1 MKLLEPFYRLIGERK
16 QSVEGCPTEAQILTY
31 VRSEAAPPTRRF
43 MERHMAYCDRCR
55 ETAAS
60 CLNSSADD
68 LHEALPNQ
76 TTNGDLRNQVARIF
90 GYIEADDRRQASQP
104 EALKLSPQPSP
115 KPAGGLYLSY
125 SQLVAAGV
133 VCCAVLVFGAIFYLT
148 RGESASQIADAA
160 IAKAMREERRI
171 LARVS
176 GDVPWARYKEL
187 RGEGDG
193 YEAQLNRARERL
205 SENIETDPDAKMA
218 LARLY
223 LVSGK
228 KPDTTRAFDVLKQLE
243 EGGMESAEFL
253 NDMGVANYMLG
264 FNAEAISY
272 FSRALEKSPGFTQAL
287 FNRALAHENAGK
299 REEALKDWE
308 RFLAETSD
316 ENWKQEARE
325 RIDRSKGAH

>member
-1 MKLLEPFYRLIGERK
+1 MKLLEPFYRLMGERK
-16 QSVEGCPTEAQILTY
+16 ASVEQCPTEAQILTY
-31 VRSEAAPPTRRF
+31 VRSEVATPSRLF
-43 MERHMAYCDRCR
+43 MEKHLAYCDRCR
-55 ETAAS
+55 ELAAS

-68 LHEALPNQ
+68 LLNALPNQ
-76 TTNGDLRNQVARIF
+76 TTNGDLKNQVARIL
-90 GYIEADDRRQASQP
+90 GYIETDDRRQASQP
-104 EALKLSPQPSP
+104 EASQPASQPSL

-125 SQLVAAGV
+125 SQVMVGVLACLVIISGV
-133 VCCAVLVFGAIFYLT
+133 IIYLS

-160 IAKAMREERRI
+160 IAKAMRQERRI
-171 LARVS
+171 EARVS
-176 GDVPWARYKEL
+176 GDIPWAQYKEL

-205 SENIETDPDAKMA
+205 SENAEADPAAKMA

-228 KPDTTRAFDVLKQLE
+228 KLDVQRAFDTLKELE

-264 FNAEAISY
+264 FDAEAISY
-272 FSRALEKSPGFTQAL
+272 FSRALEKSPGFSQAL

-308 RFLAETSD
+308 RFIDETGD
-316 ENWKQEARE
+316 ENWKREAME
-325 RIDRSKGAH
+325 RINSYDGTL

>member
-1 MKLLEPFYRLIGERK
+1 
-16 QSVEGCPTEAQILTY
+16 
-31 VRSEAAPPTRRF
+31 
-43 MERHMAYCDRCR
+43 
-55 ETAAS
+55 
-60 CLNSSADD
+60 
-68 LHEALPNQ
+68 
-76 TTNGDLRNQVARIF
+76 VARIL
-90 GYIEADDRRQASQP
+90 GYIETDDRRQASQP
-104 EALKLSPQPSP
+104 EASQPASQPSL

-125 SQLVAAGV
+125 SQVMVGVLACLVIISGV
-133 VCCAVLVFGAIFYLT
+133 IIYLS

-160 IAKAMREERRI
+160 IAKAMRQERRI
-171 LARVS
+171 EARVS
-176 GDVPWARYKEL
+176 GDIPWAQYKEL

-205 SENIETDPDAKMA
+205 SENAEADPAAKMA

-228 KPDTTRAFDVLKQLE
+228 KLDVQRAFDTLKELE

-264 FNAEAISY
+264 FDAEAISY
-272 FSRALEKSPGFTQAL
+272 FSRALEKSPGFSQAL

-308 RFLAETSD
+308 RFIDETGD
-316 ENWKQEARE
+316 ENWKREAME
-325 RIDRSKGAH
+325 RINSYDGTL